1 MEVQKIQNMTINFK
15 FETTTNN
22 KTVMSFYGGYAGNG
36 LRVGAEF
43 DTHTDDGSDITKQ
56 IIAGYAS
63 YKLSDNLEGLVYF
76 EFEKLLFKKL

>member
-1 MEVQKIQNMTINFK
+1 
-15 FETTTNN
+15 
-22 KTVMSFYGGYAGNG
+22 MSFYGGYAGNG

-63 YKLSDNLEGLVYF
+63 YKLSESLEGLFYIDML
-76 EFEKLLFKKL
+76 ENYN